1 MGVLRRIRWGKVL
14 AAALMA
20 EAAIL
25 VVFFLLL
32 GAAWLAGR
40 PEIAAPMSTLDNVD
54 AIVASF
60 VMMYLLTLWLGRRID
75 SDFVLHGALVG
86 LTAVFLFTVMWVSTT
101 EAWAQPAAYVAAHG
115 MKVLGGIAGGL
126 VVSRRRQ
133 GLLSAKAS

>member
-1 MGVLRRIRWGKVL
+1 VL
-14 AAALMA
+14 AAALLA

-32 GAAWLAGR
+32 GAAWLAGV
-40 PEIAAPMSTLDNVD
+40 PEMAAPLSTLDNID

-60 VMMYLLTLWLGRRID
+60 VMMYWMTLWLGKRIE

-86 LTAVFLFTVMWVSTT
+86 LTALILFTLLWTLGTGSP
-101 EAWAQPAAYVAAHG
+101 AQPLPYVAAHG

-126 VVSRRRQ
+126 VVKQRRQ
-133 GLLSAKAS
+133 RLGPAQTG

>member
-1 MGVLRRIRWGKVL
+1 VL
-14 AAALMA
+14 AAALLA

-40 PEIAAPMSTLDNVD
+40 PELAAPMSTLDNID

-60 VMMYLLTLWLGRRID
+60 VMMYLLTLWLGKRVD

-86 LTAVFLFTVMWVSTT
+86 LTAVFLFTLLWTLGTGSPD
-101 EAWAQPAAYVAAHG
+101 QPLPYIAAHG

-126 VVSRRRQ
+126 VVKHRKQRLPIAQ
-133 GLLSAKAS
+133 AN